1 MHTTTILHGQND
13 LTMILA
19 RSSQDLPNSQDH
31 GHDVP
36 MWDLS
41 VQFYIGGTHTVPLP
55 KMRKYDIISNEQ
67 HVLTILE

>member
-1 MHTTTILHGQND
+1 MHTTTILHVQDN

-31 GHDVP
+31 GYDPP

-41 VQFYIGGTHTVPLP
+41 VQLYIGGTHT
-55 KMRKYDIISNEQ
+55 
-67 HVLTILE
+67 